1 MFNFTGIVTGQ
12 SIMLLGMLTEAL
24 HTPLL
29 QDRYLSI
36 KNAKYVFEG
45 CRSLAGEIDFKDGG
59 LIEQRAAEVLGEA
72 TEQLEHVRE
81 IGLFQALE
89 NGEFADVK
97 RDPHGGRGFDGVI
110 PVGDDYFNPFF
121 AELRAGRM
129 SGAPAGPPPGEARP
143 RRRCGRRPSPDAG
156 GGCVME
162 IRPYGDTRDDG
173 IIQFSFTLPLAYSIK
188 APDVGKQFLE
198 KLGFSEVS
206 IADCTAID
214 PQFTF
219 FVAYGRTKVG
229 IDPDQVKGDYLEV
242 EVMDYYKV
250 NGFIKDHLGRKL
262 VVVGAAIESD
272 AHTVGIDAILNMK
285 GFAGNYGLERYPE
298 MDVLNMGSQIPCE
311 QLLRTAVER
320 NADAILVSQIVTQK
334 NIHVQNLTKMIELL
348 EAERVRERFVLI
360 VGGPRINNAFAKELG
375 YDAGFGPRTT
385 PVEVASFLAQEVAR
399 KAKS

>member
-1 MFNFTGIVTGQ
+1 
-12 SIMLLGMLTEAL
+12 
-24 HTPLL
+24 
-29 QDRYLSI
+29 
-36 KNAKYVFEG
+36 
-45 CRSLAGEIDFKDGG
+45 
-59 LIEQRAAEVLGEA
+59 
-72 TEQLEHVRE
+72 
-81 IGLFQALE
+81 
-89 NGEFADVK
+89 
-97 RDPHGGRGFDGVI
+97 
-110 PVGDDYFNPFF
+110 
-121 AELRAGRM
+121 
-129 SGAPAGPPPGEARP
+129 
-143 RRRCGRRPSPDAG
+143 
-156 GGCVME
+156 ME

-173 IIQFSFTLPLAYSIK
+173 MMQFSFTLPLVYSVK

-198 KLGFSEVS
+198 KLGFREVS
-206 IADCTAID
+206 IADCKAID

-229 IDPDQVKGDYLEV
+229 IDPDLVKGDYLDV
-242 EVMDYYKV
+242 EVMDYYAV
-250 NGFIKDHLGRKL
+250 NAFIKEHLGRKL
-262 VVVGAAIESD
+262 SVVGAAIESD

-298 MDVLNMGSQIPCE
+298 MEVLNLGSQIPCE
-311 QLLRTAVER
+311 QLLRTALER

-399 KAKS
+399 KAKRQG